1 MGEIASNRQLDLF
14 SAVTQAYVAA
24 PGGTLSNEALY
35 AELMASGAVSASEL
49 CARAPVGK
57 SGQRHSTGKRRVRW
71 FQQTLR
77 ACGVL
82 ERVPDSRG
90 VWRLAGDQDGP
101 LTPAREGLS
110 LVAFSTK
117 LGVAIWGCCESVLAG
132 LDQPIS
138 LCITSPPYLLRTAR
152 AYGGL
157 DDETAYVDF
166 ICRALEPI
174 VNHLAPGG
182 SICLNV
188 GQDAFEPGLP
198 SRRLHIERLVL
209 ALHDRF
215 GLKLMD
221 RLVWMNPS
229 RPPGPIAWASKKR
242 VQLNATW
249 EPIYWFT
256 NRPHL
261 VNADNRRVLEAHT
274 ERHMALMQGGGERRS
289 AVYADGAHRIRPASY
304 GTVTEGRIPRN
315 VLVRGHQCRDT
326 RRHHADARRLGLPAH
341 GAMFPTSL
349 PDFLIRWLSQPNE
362 LVVDPFGG
370 SAKTGLAAERLG
382 RRWMVTD
389 RILEYLRTAGESFQD
404 FDGFEMPVDVRQ
416 WHSAA

>member
-1 MGEIASNRQLDLF
+1 MREKAVDRQLDLF

-24 PGGTLSNEALY
+24 PEGTLSNADLY
-35 AELMASGAVSASEL
+35 EKLMASGAVSASEL
-49 CARAPVGK
+49 HARTPVGR
-57 SGQRHSTGKRRVRW
+57 SGQKHSMGKRRVRW

-90 VWRLAGDQDGP
+90 VWRLASDHDGP

-110 LVAFSTK
+110 LVAFSTT
-117 LGVAIWGCCESVLAG
+117 LGVAIWGGCESVLAG

-138 LCITSPPYLLRTAR
+138 LCITSPPYMLRNQR
-152 AYGGL
+152 AYGGP
-157 DDETAYVDF
+157 DDEIVYVDF
-166 ICRALEPI
+166 LCRALEPI
-174 VNHLAPGG
+174 VAHLAPGG

-188 GQDAFEPGLP
+188 GQDSFEPGLP
-198 SRRLHIERLVL
+198 SRRLHLERLVL

-256 NRPHL
+256 NRPDL

-274 ERHMALMQGGGERRS
+274 KRHMELMQGGGEKRS
-289 AVYADGAHRIRPASY
+289 ASYGDGAHRIRPASY
-304 GTVTEGRIPRN
+304 GQVTEGRIPRN

-349 PDFLIRWLSQPNE
+349 PEFLIRWLSQPNE
-362 LVVDPFGG
+362 LIVDPFGG

-382 RRWMVTD
+382 RRWMVTE
-389 RILEYLRTAGESFQD
+389 RILEYLRTAGESFRD
-404 FDGFEMPVDVRQ
+404 FEGFDMPETVER
-416 WHSAA
+416 WRIAA